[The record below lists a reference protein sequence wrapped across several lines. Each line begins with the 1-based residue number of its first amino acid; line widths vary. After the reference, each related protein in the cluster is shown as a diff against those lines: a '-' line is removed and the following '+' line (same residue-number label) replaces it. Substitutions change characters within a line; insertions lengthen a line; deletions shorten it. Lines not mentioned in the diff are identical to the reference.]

1 LRTRRSCLGPLA
13 IAALLTGASV
23 ALLADPA
30 GSESDASRCVSI
42 NGVAVVQSGT
52 ATCISTLSTGAEPN
66 VARATGD
73 DSVAEAAV
81 GSGNTATANG
91 PGSIAVAGVG
101 NNNTATANGKDSR
114 SGAGPGDNN
123 SSTANGRGSLAETGN
138 GTGNTVTANGHCAIV
153 VSGSYMTRTCHPS
166 HGTGPPS

>member
-1 LRTRRSCLGPLA
+1 MTGGSV
-13 IAALLTGASV
+13 ALLTG
-23 ALLADPA
+23 PA
-30 GSESDASRCVSI
+30 GGESNASRCVSI

-66 VARATGD
+66 VARANGK
-73 DSVAEAAV
+73 DSVAEAAI

-91 PGSIAVAGVG
+91 KGSIAVAGVG

-138 GTGNTVTANGHCAIV
+138 GTGNTATANGHCEIV
-153 VSGSYMTRTCHPS
+153 VSGSNVTQSCHPKS
-166 HGTGPPS
+166 DTGPPS